1 MAKPLLE
8 IMMLAACVDNNPDKY
23 EMQLICNYCQL
34 CPSLENVSIDEIK
47 KTMQIVVQKKE
58 LGVKDAHIIQDIAD
72 RLSKSE
78 RERAFALA
86 AEVCAFNF
94 EFDKAEADLLN
105 YIKDAW
111 NISKTTSKTV
121 LNSIRIR
128 YNASYEGLS

>member
-8 IMMLAACVDNNPDKY
+8 IMMLAACVDGRPDEY
-23 EMQLICNYCQL
+23 EMQLISNYFKL
-34 CPSLENVSIDEIK
+34 CPSLENVSIDELK

-58 LGVKDAHIIQDIAD
+58 LGVKDAHIIEDIAD

-78 RERAFALA
+78 KERAFALA

-105 YIKDAW
+105 HLQDTW
-111 NISKTTSKTV
+111 NISKSTSKSV
-121 LNSIRIR
+121 FNSIRIR
-128 YNASYEGLS
+128 YNATYAGLG